1 MGGTVCVMEHGRSG
15 TYIYHGAVAITS
27 AVFSLLLKT
36 VIAAW
41 EAASVES
48 VKDYLNVSD

>member
-1 MGGTVCVMEHGRSG
+1 MGVTVCVMEHGRSG
-15 TYIYHGAVAITS
+15 AYIYHGAVAIAP

-36 VIAAW
+36 VIVAW
-41 EAASVES
+41 EAASVEP